1 MDRGYR
7 TTVAE
12 KLKGWFFLYV
22 NLPEDLVD
30 PNVHPTKAE
39 VRFDDSCE
47 VEELM
52 ERSVQMALSSEASS
66 ASFHNQIGKSR
77 IQLEDSDSV
86 EESEQDSQTALFL
99 PSNSHWSVAKEEDS
113 QADLGIEELEKS
125 IQFEK
130 PNPGLLQVLNTYIL
144 AETQDGLIIVDLPPE
159 EPELLHIMENS
170 SLQFIYLITPTTND
184 ERLPK
189 VIKHASGFIYYVS
202 VTGITG
208 TKTASSEHVEL
219 ALSRIRRYTDLPIA
233 VGFGIKTPE
242 QAAKIAQYANA
253 AVVGS
258 ALVSRVE
265 DNLDANGKPT
275 SACVTAVLDFV
286 GQISEGI
293 RSISKN
299 AQENAA
305 E

>member
-1 MDRGYR
+1 MSGSRI
-7 TTVAE
+7 A
-12 KLKGWFFLYV
+12 
-22 NLPEDLVD
+22 N
-30 PNVHPTKAE
+30 
-39 VRFDDSCE
+39 RFDLLKKKGGSGLVTFLTAGDPDFETSLQILKKLPASGADVIELGMPFSDPMADGPAIQTSSQRALKAGIDSNKIFSI
-47 VEELM
+47 VEIFRSEDTETPIVLM
-52 ERSVQMALSSEASS
+52 GY
-66 ASFHNQIGKSR
+66 FNPIY
-77 IQLEDSDSV
+77 IY
-86 EESEQDSQTALFL
+86 
-99 PSNSHWSVAKEEDS
+99 
-113 QADLGIEELEKS
+113 GIEAFIS
-125 IQFEK
+125 D
-130 PNPGLLQVLNTYIL
+130 
-144 AETQDGLIIVDLPPE
+144 AESAGVDGLIIVDLPPE

-189 VIKHASGFIYYVS
+189 IIKHASGFIYYVT

-242 QAAKIAQYANA
+242 QATKMAKYADA

-258 ALVSRVE
+258 ALVSRIE

-275 SACVTAVLDFV
+275 SACVTAILDFV

-299 AQENAA
+299 AQENAT

>member
-1 MDRGYR
+1 MSVSRI
-7 TTVAE
+7 A
-12 KLKGWFFLYV
+12 
-22 NLPEDLVD
+22 N
-30 PNVHPTKAE
+30 
-39 VRFDDSCE
+39 RFDLLEKEGRPGLVTFLTAGDPDFETSLQILKKLPASGAD
-47 VEELM
+47 VIELGM
-52 ERSVQMALSSEASS
+52 PFSDPMADGPAIQASS
-66 ASFHNQIGKSR
+66 QRALKAGIDLKKIFSIVEIFRS
-77 IQLEDSDSV
+77 EDTETPIV
-86 EESEQDSQTALFL
+86 LMGYFN
-99 PSNSHWSVAKEEDS
+99 PIYIY
-113 QADLGIEELEKS
+113 GIEAFIS
-125 IQFEK
+125 D
-130 PNPGLLQVLNTYIL
+130 
-144 AETQDGLIIVDLPPE
+144 AESAGVDGFIIVDLPPE

-189 VIKHASGFIYYVS
+189 IIKHASGFIYYVS

-242 QAAKIAQYANA
+242 QATKMAKYADA

-258 ALVSRVE
+258 ALVSRIE

>member
-1 MDRGYR
+1 MSVSRITDRFNLLETEGVSGLVTFLTAGDPDFATSLNILQKLPASGADVIELGMPFSDPMADGPAIQASSQRALKAGINLKKIFSIVEIFRAEDAETPIVLMGYYNPIYIYGI
-7 TTVAE
+7 E
-12 KLKGWFFLYV
+12 KFV
-22 NLPEDLVD
+22 SD
-30 PNVHPTKAE
+30 A
-39 VRFDDSCE
+39 
-47 VEELM
+47 
-52 ERSVQMALSSEASS
+52 EAS
-66 ASFHNQIGKSR
+66 G
-77 IQLEDSDSV
+77 V
-86 EESEQDSQTALFL
+86 
-99 PSNSHWSVAKEEDS
+99 
-113 QADLGIEELEKS
+113 
-125 IQFEK
+125 
-130 PNPGLLQVLNTYIL
+130 
-144 AETQDGLIIVDLPPE
+144 DGLIIVDLPPE
-159 EPELLHIMENS
+159 EPEMLNIMENS
-170 SLQFIYLITPTTND
+170 RIQLIFLITPTTND

-189 VIKHASGFIYYVS
+189 VLKNASGFIYYVS

-208 TKTASSEHVEL
+208 TKMASSEHVEI

-242 QAAKIAQYANA
+242 QAAKMAKYADA

-258 ALVSRVE
+258 ALVSRIE

-286 GQISEGI
+286 GQISVGI

>member
-1 MDRGYR
+1 MSGSRI
-7 TTVAE
+7 A
-12 KLKGWFFLYV
+12 
-22 NLPEDLVD
+22 N
-30 PNVHPTKAE
+30 
-39 VRFDDSCE
+39 RFDLLKKKGGSGLVTFLTAGDPDFETSLQILKKLPASGAD
-47 VEELM
+47 VIELGM
-52 ERSVQMALSSEASS
+52 PFSDPMADGPAIQASS
-66 ASFHNQIGKSR
+66 QRALKAGIDLKKIFSIVEIFRS
-77 IQLEDSDSV
+77 EDTETPIV
-86 EESEQDSQTALFL
+86 LMGYFN
-99 PSNSHWSVAKEEDS
+99 PIYIY
-113 QADLGIEELEKS
+113 GIEAFIS
-125 IQFEK
+125 D
-130 PNPGLLQVLNTYIL
+130 
-144 AETQDGLIIVDLPPE
+144 AESAGVDGLIIVDLPPE

-189 VIKHASGFIYYVS
+189 IIKHASGFIYYVS

-242 QAAKIAQYANA
+242 QATNMAKYADA

-258 ALVSRVE
+258 ALVSRIE

-299 AQENAA
+299 AQENAT

>member
-1 MDRGYR
+1 VSGSRIANKFDLLEKEGRSGL
-7 TTVAE
+7 VA
-12 KLKGWFFLYV
+12 FLTAG
-22 NLPEDLVD
+22 D
-30 PNVHPTKAE
+30 PNFEISLQTL
-39 VRFDDSCE
+39 R
-47 VEELM
+47 ELPASGADVIELGM
-52 ERSVQMALSSEASS
+52 PFSDPMADGPVIQASS
-66 ASFHNQIGKSR
+66 QRALKAGINLKTIFSIVESFR
-77 IQLEDSDSV
+77 AEDTETPIV
-86 EESEQDSQTALFL
+86 LMGYYN
-99 PSNSHWSVAKEEDS
+99 PIYIY
-113 QADLGIEELEKS
+113 GIERFVS
-125 IQFEK
+125 D
-130 PNPGLLQVLNTYIL
+130 
-144 AETQDGLIIVDLPPE
+144 AEAAGVDGLIIVDLPPE
-159 EPELLHIMENS
+159 EPEMLNIMGNS
-170 SLQFIYLITPTTND
+170 KIQFIYLITPTTND
-184 ERLPK
+184 ERLSK

-242 QAAKIAQYANA
+242 QATKIAKYADA

-275 SACVTAVLDFV
+275 SGCVTAVLDFV

>member
-1 MDRGYR
+1 VSSSRI
-7 TTVAE
+7 A
-12 KLKGWFFLYV
+12 
-22 NLPEDLVD
+22 N
-30 PNVHPTKAE
+30 
-39 VRFDDSCE
+39 RFDLLKKKGGSGLVTFLTAGDPDFETSLQILKKLPASGAD
-47 VEELM
+47 VIELGM
-52 ERSVQMALSSEASS
+52 PFSDPMADGPAIQASS
-66 ASFHNQIGKSR
+66 QRALKAGIDLKKIFSIVEIFRS
-77 IQLEDSDSV
+77 EDTETPIV
-86 EESEQDSQTALFL
+86 LMGYFN
-99 PSNSHWSVAKEEDS
+99 PIYIY
-113 QADLGIEELEKS
+113 GIEAFIS
-125 IQFEK
+125 D
-130 PNPGLLQVLNTYIL
+130 
-144 AETQDGLIIVDLPPE
+144 AESAGVDGLIIVDLPPE

-189 VIKHASGFIYYVS
+189 IIKHASGFIYYVS

-242 QAAKIAQYANA
+242 QATKMAKYADA

-258 ALVSRVE
+258 ALVSRIE

>member
-1 MDRGYR
+1 MSGSRI
-7 TTVAE
+7 A
-12 KLKGWFFLYV
+12 
-22 NLPEDLVD
+22 N
-30 PNVHPTKAE
+30 
-39 VRFDDSCE
+39 RFDLLKKKGGSGLVTFLTAGDPDFQTSLQILKKLPASGAD
-47 VEELM
+47 VIELGM
-52 ERSVQMALSSEASS
+52 PFSDPMADGPAIQASS
-66 ASFHNQIGKSR
+66 QRALKAGIDLKKIFSIVEIFRS
-77 IQLEDSDSV
+77 EDTETPIV
-86 EESEQDSQTALFL
+86 LMGYFN
-99 PSNSHWSVAKEEDS
+99 PIYIY
-113 QADLGIEELEKS
+113 GIEAFIS
-125 IQFEK
+125 D
-130 PNPGLLQVLNTYIL
+130 
-144 AETQDGLIIVDLPPE
+144 AESAGVDGLIIVDLPPE

-189 VIKHASGFIYYVS
+189 IIKHASGFIYYVS

-242 QAAKIAQYANA
+242 QATKIAKYADA

-258 ALVSRVE
+258 ALVSRIE

-275 SACVTAVLDFV
+275 SACVTTVLDFV

>member
-1 MDRGYR
+1 MP
-7 TTVAE
+7 
-12 KLKGWFFLYV
+12 FS
-22 NLPEDLVD
+22 D
-30 PNVHPTKAE
+30 P
-39 VRFDDSCE
+39 
-47 VEELM
+47 
-52 ERSVQMALSSEASS
+52 MADGPAIQASS
-66 ASFHNQIGKSR
+66 QRALKAGIDLKKIFSIVEIFRS
-77 IQLEDSDSV
+77 EDTETPIV
-86 EESEQDSQTALFL
+86 LMGYFN
-99 PSNSHWSVAKEEDS
+99 PIYIY
-113 QADLGIEELEKS
+113 GIEAFIS
-125 IQFEK
+125 D
-130 PNPGLLQVLNTYIL
+130 
-144 AETQDGLIIVDLPPE
+144 AESAGVDGLIIVDLPPE
-159 EPELLHIMENS
+159 EPELLHIIENS

-189 VIKHASGFIYYVS
+189 IIKHASGFIYYVS

-208 TKTASSEHVEL
+208 TKTASSEHVEI

-242 QAAKIAQYANA
+242 QAMKMAKYAAA
-253 AVVGS
+253 AVGGS
-258 ALVSRVE
+258 ALVSRIE

>member
-1 MDRGYR
+1 MSGSRI
-7 TTVAE
+7 A
-12 KLKGWFFLYV
+12 
-22 NLPEDLVD
+22 N
-30 PNVHPTKAE
+30 
-39 VRFDDSCE
+39 RFDLLKKKGGSGLVTFLTAGDPDFETSLQILKKLPASGAD
-47 VEELM
+47 VIELGM
-52 ERSVQMALSSEASS
+52 PFSDPMADGPAIQASS
-66 ASFHNQIGKSR
+66 QRALKAGIDLKKIFSIVEIFRS
-77 IQLEDSDSV
+77 EDTETPIV
-86 EESEQDSQTALFL
+86 LMGYFN
-99 PSNSHWSVAKEEDS
+99 PIYIY
-113 QADLGIEELEKS
+113 GIEAFIS
-125 IQFEK
+125 D
-130 PNPGLLQVLNTYIL
+130 
-144 AETQDGLIIVDLPPE
+144 AESAGVDGLIIVDLPPE

-189 VIKHASGFIYYVS
+189 IIKHASGFIYYVS

-219 ALSRIRRYTDLPIA
+219 ALSLIRRYTDLPIA

-242 QAAKIAQYANA
+242 QATKMAKYADA

-258 ALVSRVE
+258 ALVSRIE

-275 SACVTAVLDFV
+275 LACVTAVLDFV

-299 AQENAA
+299 AQENAT

>member
-1 MDRGYR
+1 MSGSRI
-7 TTVAE
+7 A
-12 KLKGWFFLYV
+12 
-22 NLPEDLVD
+22 N
-30 PNVHPTKAE
+30 
-39 VRFDDSCE
+39 RFDLLKKKGGSGLVTFLTAGDPDFETSLKILKKLPASGADII
-47 VEELM
+47 ELGM
-52 ERSVQMALSSEASS
+52 PFSDPMADGPAIQASS
-66 ASFHNQIGKSR
+66 QRALKAGIDLKKIFSIVEIFRS
-77 IQLEDSDSV
+77 EDTETPIV
-86 EESEQDSQTALFL
+86 LMGYFN
-99 PSNSHWSVAKEEDS
+99 PIYIY
-113 QADLGIEELEKS
+113 GIETFIS
-125 IQFEK
+125 D
-130 PNPGLLQVLNTYIL
+130 
-144 AETQDGLIIVDLPPE
+144 AESAGVDGLIIVDLPPE

-189 VIKHASGFIYYVS
+189 IIKHASGFIYYVS

-242 QAAKIAQYANA
+242 QATKMAKFADA

-258 ALVSRVE
+258 ALVSRIE

-299 AQENAA
+299 AQENAT

>member
-1 MDRGYR
+1 MSGSRI
-7 TTVAE
+7 A
-12 KLKGWFFLYV
+12 
-22 NLPEDLVD
+22 N
-30 PNVHPTKAE
+30 
-39 VRFDDSCE
+39 RFDLLKKKGGSGLVTFLTAGDPDFETSLQILKKLPASGADII
-47 VEELM
+47 ELGM
-52 ERSVQMALSSEASS
+52 PFSDPMADGPAIQASS
-66 ASFHNQIGKSR
+66 QRALKAGIDLKKIFSIVEIFRS
-77 IQLEDSDSV
+77 EDTETPIV
-86 EESEQDSQTALFL
+86 LMGYFN
-99 PSNSHWSVAKEEDS
+99 PIYIY
-113 QADLGIEELEKS
+113 GIETFIS
-125 IQFEK
+125 D
-130 PNPGLLQVLNTYIL
+130 
-144 AETQDGLIIVDLPPE
+144 AESAGVDGLIIVDLPPE

-189 VIKHASGFIYYVS
+189 IIKHASGFIYYVS

-242 QAAKIAQYANA
+242 QATKMAKYAAA

-258 ALVSRVE
+258 ALVSRIE

-299 AQENAA
+299 AQENAT

>member
-1 MDRGYR
+1 MSGFRI
-7 TTVAE
+7 A
-12 KLKGWFFLYV
+12 
-22 NLPEDLVD
+22 N
-30 PNVHPTKAE
+30 
-39 VRFDDSCE
+39 RFDLLKKNGGSGLVTFLTAGDPDFETSLQILKKLPASGAD
-47 VEELM
+47 VIELGM
-52 ERSVQMALSSEASS
+52 PFSDPMADGPAIQASS
-66 ASFHNQIGKSR
+66 QRALKAGIDLKKIFSIVEIFRS
-77 IQLEDSDSV
+77 EDTETPIV
-86 EESEQDSQTALFL
+86 LMGYFN
-99 PSNSHWSVAKEEDS
+99 PIYIY
-113 QADLGIEELEKS
+113 GIEAFIS
-125 IQFEK
+125 D
-130 PNPGLLQVLNTYIL
+130 
-144 AETQDGLIIVDLPPE
+144 AESAGVDGLIIVDLPPE

-189 VIKHASGFIYYVS
+189 IIKHASGFIYYVS

-242 QAAKIAQYANA
+242 QAKKIAKYADA

>member
-1 MDRGYR
+1 MSGSRI
-7 TTVAE
+7 A
-12 KLKGWFFLYV
+12 
-22 NLPEDLVD
+22 N
-30 PNVHPTKAE
+30 
-39 VRFDDSCE
+39 RFDLLKKKGGSGLVTFLTAGDPDFETSLQILKKLPASGAD
-47 VEELM
+47 VIELGM
-52 ERSVQMALSSEASS
+52 PFSDPMADGPAIQASS
-66 ASFHNQIGKSR
+66 QRALKAGIDLKKIFSI
-77 IQLEDSDSV
+77 V
-86 EESEQDSQTALFL
+86 EIFRSKDTETPIVLMGYFN
-99 PSNSHWSVAKEEDS
+99 PIYIY
-113 QADLGIEELEKS
+113 GIEAFIS
-125 IQFEK
+125 D
-130 PNPGLLQVLNTYIL
+130 
-144 AETQDGLIIVDLPPE
+144 AESAGVDGLIIVDLPPE

-189 VIKHASGFIYYVS
+189 IIKHASGFIYYVS

-242 QAAKIAQYANA
+242 QATKMAKYADA

-258 ALVSRVE
+258 ALVSRIE

>member
-1 MDRGYR
+1 MSGSRI
-7 TTVAE
+7 A
-12 KLKGWFFLYV
+12 
-22 NLPEDLVD
+22 N
-30 PNVHPTKAE
+30 
-39 VRFDDSCE
+39 RFDLLKKKGGSGLVTFLTAGDPDFETSLQILKKLPASGAD
-47 VEELM
+47 VIELGM
-52 ERSVQMALSSEASS
+52 PFSDPMADGPAIQASS
-66 ASFHNQIGKSR
+66 QRSLKAGINLKKIFSIVEIFR
-77 IQLEDSDSV
+77 AEDAV
-86 EESEQDSQTALFL
+86 TPIVLMGYYN
-99 PSNSHWSVAKEEDS
+99 PIYIY
-113 QADLGIEELEKS
+113 GIERFVS
-125 IQFEK
+125 D
-130 PNPGLLQVLNTYIL
+130 
-144 AETQDGLIIVDLPPE
+144 AEAAGVDGLIIVDLPPE
-159 EPELLHIMENS
+159 EPEMLNIMENS
-170 SLQFIYLITPTTND
+170 RIQLIFLITPTTND

-189 VIKHASGFIYYVS
+189 ILKNASGFIYYVS

-242 QAAKIAQYANA
+242 QATKMAKYADA

-258 ALVSRVE
+258 ALVSRIE

>member
-1 MDRGYR
+1 MSGSRI
-7 TTVAE
+7 A
-12 KLKGWFFLYV
+12 
-22 NLPEDLVD
+22 N
-30 PNVHPTKAE
+30 
-39 VRFDDSCE
+39 RFDLLKKKGGSGLVTFLTAGDPDFETSLQILKKLPASGAD
-47 VEELM
+47 VIELGM
-52 ERSVQMALSSEASS
+52 PFSDPMADGPAIQASS
-66 ASFHNQIGKSR
+66 QRALKAGIDLKKIFSIVEIFRS
-77 IQLEDSDSV
+77 EDTETPIVLMGYFNPIYIYVIEAFISDA
-86 EESEQDSQTALFL
+86 ESAG
-99 PSNSHWSVAKEEDS
+99 V
-113 QADLGIEELEKS
+113 
-125 IQFEK
+125 
-130 PNPGLLQVLNTYIL
+130 
-144 AETQDGLIIVDLPPE
+144 DGLIIVDLPPE

-189 VIKHASGFIYYVS
+189 IIKHASGFIYYVS

-242 QAAKIAQYANA
+242 QATKMAKYADA

-258 ALVSRVE
+258 ALVSRIE

>member
-1 MDRGYR
+1 MSGSRI
-7 TTVAE
+7 A
-12 KLKGWFFLYV
+12 
-22 NLPEDLVD
+22 N
-30 PNVHPTKAE
+30 
-39 VRFDDSCE
+39 RFDLLKKKGGSGLVTFLTAGDPDFETSLQILQKLPASGADII
-47 VEELM
+47 ELGM
-52 ERSVQMALSSEASS
+52 PFSDPMADGPAIQASS
-66 ASFHNQIGKSR
+66 QRALKAGIDLKKIFSIVEIFRS
-77 IQLEDSDSV
+77 EDTETPIV
-86 EESEQDSQTALFL
+86 LMGYFN
-99 PSNSHWSVAKEEDS
+99 PIYIY
-113 QADLGIEELEKS
+113 GIEAFIS
-125 IQFEK
+125 D
-130 PNPGLLQVLNTYIL
+130 
-144 AETQDGLIIVDLPPE
+144 AEAAGVDGLIIVDLPPE
-159 EPELLHIMENS
+159 EPEMLKIMENS
-170 SLQFIYLITPTTND
+170 RIQFIYLVTPTTND

-208 TKTASSEHVEL
+208 TKTASSEHVEI

-265 DNLDANGKPT
+265 ENLDANGKAT

-286 GQISEGI
+286 GQISESI

>member
-1 MDRGYR
+1 MSGSRI
-7 TTVAE
+7 A
-12 KLKGWFFLYV
+12 
-22 NLPEDLVD
+22 N
-30 PNVHPTKAE
+30 
-39 VRFDDSCE
+39 RFDLLKKKGGSGLVTFLTAGDPDFETSLQILKKLPASGADII
-47 VEELM
+47 ELGM
-52 ERSVQMALSSEASS
+52 PFSDPMADGPAIQASS
-66 ASFHNQIGKSR
+66 QRALKAGIDLKKIFSIVEIFRS
-77 IQLEDSDSV
+77 EDTETPIV
-86 EESEQDSQTALFL
+86 LMGYFN
-99 PSNSHWSVAKEEDS
+99 PIYIY
-113 QADLGIEELEKS
+113 GIEAFIS
-125 IQFEK
+125 D
-130 PNPGLLQVLNTYIL
+130 
-144 AETQDGLIIVDLPPE
+144 AESAGVDGLIIVDLPPE

-189 VIKHASGFIYYVS
+189 IIKHASGFIYYVS

-242 QAAKIAQYANA
+242 QAKKIAKYADA

-258 ALVSRVE
+258 ALVSRIE
-265 DNLDANGKPT
+265 DNLDVNGKPT

>member
-1 MDRGYR
+1 MSGSRI
-7 TTVAE
+7 A
-12 KLKGWFFLYV
+12 
-22 NLPEDLVD
+22 N
-30 PNVHPTKAE
+30 
-39 VRFDDSCE
+39 RFDLLKKKGGSGLVTFLTAGDPDFETSLQILKKLPASGAD
-47 VEELM
+47 VIELGM
-52 ERSVQMALSSEASS
+52 PFSDPMADGPAIQASS
-66 ASFHNQIGKSR
+66 QRALKAGINLKKIFSIVEIFRS
-77 IQLEDSDSV
+77 EDTETPIV
-86 EESEQDSQTALFL
+86 LMGYFN
-99 PSNSHWSVAKEEDS
+99 PIYIY
-113 QADLGIEELEKS
+113 GIEAFIS
-125 IQFEK
+125 D
-130 PNPGLLQVLNTYIL
+130 
-144 AETQDGLIIVDLPPE
+144 AESAGVDGLIIVDLPPE

-189 VIKHASGFIYYVS
+189 IIKHASGFIYYVS

-242 QAAKIAQYANA
+242 QATKMAKYADA
-253 AVVGS
+253 TVVGS
-258 ALVSRVE
+258 ALVSHIE

>member
-1 MDRGYR
+1 MSGSRIANKFDLLKKKGGSGLV
-7 TTVAE
+7 TFLTAGDPDFE
-12 KLKGWFFLYV
+12 TSLQILKKLPASGADVIELGMPFS
-22 NLPEDLVD
+22 D
-30 PNVHPTKAE
+30 P
-39 VRFDDSCE
+39 
-47 VEELM
+47 
-52 ERSVQMALSSEASS
+52 MADGPAIQASS
-66 ASFHNQIGKSR
+66 QRALKAGIDLKKIFSIVEIFRS
-77 IQLEDSDSV
+77 EDTETPIV
-86 EESEQDSQTALFL
+86 LMGYFN
-99 PSNSHWSVAKEEDS
+99 PIYIY
-113 QADLGIEELEKS
+113 GIEAFIS
-125 IQFEK
+125 D
-130 PNPGLLQVLNTYIL
+130 
-144 AETQDGLIIVDLPPE
+144 AESAGVDGLIIVDLPPE

-189 VIKHASGFIYYVS
+189 IIKHASGFIYYVS

-242 QAAKIAQYANA
+242 QATKIAKYADA

-258 ALVSRVE
+258 ALVSRIE

>member
-1 MDRGYR
+1 MSGSRI
-7 TTVAE
+7 A
-12 KLKGWFFLYV
+12 
-22 NLPEDLVD
+22 N
-30 PNVHPTKAE
+30 
-39 VRFDDSCE
+39 RFDLLKKKGGSGLVTFLTAGDPDFETSLQILKKLPASGADII
-47 VEELM
+47 ELGM
-52 ERSVQMALSSEASS
+52 PFSDPMADGPAIQASS
-66 ASFHNQIGKSR
+66 QRALKAGINLKKIFSI
-77 IQLEDSDSV
+77 V
-86 EESEQDSQTALFL
+86 EIFRTKDAETPIVLMGYYN
-99 PSNSHWSVAKEEDS
+99 PIYIY
-113 QADLGIEELEKS
+113 GIERFVS
-125 IQFEK
+125 D
-130 PNPGLLQVLNTYIL
+130 
-144 AETQDGLIIVDLPPE
+144 AEAAGVDGLIIVDLPPE
-159 EPELLHIMENS
+159 EPEMLNIMENS
-170 SLQFIYLITPTTND
+170 RIQFIYLITPTTND

-189 VIKHASGFIYYVS
+189 VIKHTSGFIYYVS

-242 QAAKIAQYANA
+242 QATKMAKYADA

>member
-1 MDRGYR
+1 MSGSRIANRFDLLEKEGRSGL
-7 TTVAE
+7 VA
-12 KLKGWFFLYV
+12 FLTAG
-22 NLPEDLVD
+22 D
-30 PNVHPTKAE
+30 PNFEISLQTL
-39 VRFDDSCE
+39 R
-47 VEELM
+47 ELPASGADVIELGM
-52 ERSVQMALSSEASS
+52 PFSDPMADGPAIQASS
-66 ASFHNQIGKSR
+66 QRALKAGIDLKKIFSIVEIFRS
-77 IQLEDSDSV
+77 EDTETPIV
-86 EESEQDSQTALFL
+86 LMGYFN
-99 PSNSHWSVAKEEDS
+99 PIYIY
-113 QADLGIEELEKS
+113 GIEAFIS
-125 IQFEK
+125 D
-130 PNPGLLQVLNTYIL
+130 
-144 AETQDGLIIVDLPPE
+144 AESAGVDGLIIVDLPPE

-189 VIKHASGFIYYVS
+189 IIKHASGFIYYVS

-242 QAAKIAQYANA
+242 QATKMAKFADA

-275 SACVTAVLDFV
+275 SACATAVLDFV

-299 AQENAA
+299 AQENAT

>member
-1 MDRGYR
+1 MSGSRI
-7 TTVAE
+7 A
-12 KLKGWFFLYV
+12 
-22 NLPEDLVD
+22 N
-30 PNVHPTKAE
+30 
-39 VRFDDSCE
+39 RFDLLKKKGGSGLVTFLTAGDPDFETSLQILKKLPASGAD
-47 VEELM
+47 VIELGM
-52 ERSVQMALSSEASS
+52 PFSDPMADGPAIQASS
-66 ASFHNQIGKSR
+66 QRALKAGIDLKKIFSIVEIFRS
-77 IQLEDSDSV
+77 EDTETHIV
-86 EESEQDSQTALFL
+86 LMGYFN
-99 PSNSHWSVAKEEDS
+99 PIYIY
-113 QADLGIEELEKS
+113 GIEAFIS
-125 IQFEK
+125 D
-130 PNPGLLQVLNTYIL
+130 
-144 AETQDGLIIVDLPPE
+144 AESAGVDGLIIVDLPPE

-189 VIKHASGFIYYVS
+189 IIKHASGFIYYVS

-242 QAAKIAQYANA
+242 QATKMAKYADA

-258 ALVSRVE
+258 ALVSRIE

>member
-1 MDRGYR
+1 MSGSRIANRFDLLEKEGRSGL
-7 TTVAE
+7 VA
-12 KLKGWFFLYV
+12 FLTAG
-22 NLPEDLVD
+22 D
-30 PNVHPTKAE
+30 PNFEISLQTL
-39 VRFDDSCE
+39 R
-47 VEELM
+47 ELPASGADVIELGM
-52 ERSVQMALSSEASS
+52 PFSDPMADGPAIQASS
-66 ASFHNQIGKSR
+66 QRALKAGINLKKIFSIVEIFR
-77 IQLEDSDSV
+77 AEDTETPIV
-86 EESEQDSQTALFL
+86 LMGYYN
-99 PSNSHWSVAKEEDS
+99 PIYIY
-113 QADLGIEELEKS
+113 GIERFVS
-125 IQFEK
+125 D
-130 PNPGLLQVLNTYIL
+130 
-144 AETQDGLIIVDLPPE
+144 AEAAGVDGLIIVDLPPE
-159 EPELLHIMENS
+159 EPEMLNVMENS
-170 SLQFIYLITPTTND
+170 RIQFIYLVTPTTND

-189 VIKHASGFIYYVS
+189 VLKHASGFIYYVS

-242 QAAKIAQYANA
+242 QATKIAKYADA

>member
-1 MDRGYR
+1 MSGSRI
-7 TTVAE
+7 A
-12 KLKGWFFLYV
+12 
-22 NLPEDLVD
+22 N
-30 PNVHPTKAE
+30 
-39 VRFDDSCE
+39 RFDLLKKKGGSGLVTFLTAGDPDFETSLQILKKLPASGAD
-47 VEELM
+47 VIELGM
-52 ERSVQMALSSEASS
+52 PFSDPMADGPAIQASS
-66 ASFHNQIGKSR
+66 QRALKAGIDLKKIFSIVEIFRS
-77 IQLEDSDSV
+77 EDTETPIV
-86 EESEQDSQTALFL
+86 LMGYFN
-99 PSNSHWSVAKEEDS
+99 PIYIY
-113 QADLGIEELEKS
+113 GIETFIS
-125 IQFEK
+125 D
-130 PNPGLLQVLNTYIL
+130 
-144 AETQDGLIIVDLPPE
+144 AESAGVDGLIIVDLPPE

-189 VIKHASGFIYYVS
+189 IIKHASGFIYYVS

-242 QAAKIAQYANA
+242 QATKMAKYADA

-258 ALVSRVE
+258 ALVSRIE

-299 AQENAA
+299 AQENAT

>member
-1 MDRGYR
+1 MSGSRI
-7 TTVAE
+7 A
-12 KLKGWFFLYV
+12 
-22 NLPEDLVD
+22 N
-30 PNVHPTKAE
+30 
-39 VRFDDSCE
+39 RFDLLKKKGGSGLVTFLTAGDPDFETSLQILKKLPASGAD
-47 VEELM
+47 VIELGM
-52 ERSVQMALSSEASS
+52 PFSDPMADGPAIQASS
-66 ASFHNQIGKSR
+66 QRALKAGIDLKKIFSIVEIFRS
-77 IQLEDSDSV
+77 EDTETPIV
-86 EESEQDSQTALFL
+86 LMGYFN
-99 PSNSHWSVAKEEDS
+99 PIYIY
-113 QADLGIEELEKS
+113 GIEAFIS
-125 IQFEK
+125 D
-130 PNPGLLQVLNTYIL
+130 
-144 AETQDGLIIVDLPPE
+144 AESAGVDGLIIVDLPPE
-159 EPELLHIMENS
+159 EPELLRIMENS
-170 SLQFIYLITPTTND
+170 SLQLIYLITPTTND

-189 VIKHASGFIYYVS
+189 IIKHASGFIYYVS

-242 QAAKIAQYANA
+242 QATKMAKFADA

-258 ALVSRVE
+258 ALVSRIK

-293 RSISKN
+293 RSISIN
-299 AQENAA
+299 AQENAT